1 MSKNLIAKL
10 VTAVCGVCLVFA
22 SPAYSRTQAVPSTS
36 AQTPRRT
43 LPPTQS
49 NRAASPMDDF
59 TDLQLTEDQMVKMR
73 HIQDDFNSR
82 LNAVANDNALN
93 TDQKNAFLEGFQRM
107 EYREIYTNVLIP
119 EQQAAVR
126 KKAATR
132 RAAER
137 QERPKQSTQQSTP
150 K

>member
-1 MSKNLIAKL
+1 MSKNLITKL
-10 VTAVCGVCLVFA
+10 VTAVCGLCLVFA
-22 SPAYSRTQAVPSTS
+22 SPAYSRTQTVPSTS

-49 NRAASPMDDF
+49 RRAASPMDDF

-82 LNAVANDNALN
+82 LNAVANDNALD

-132 RAAER
+132 RAAGTARET
-137 QERPKQSTQQSTP
+137 EASTP
-150 K
+150 KGL